1 MGSRLLLPGAPQE
14 SSQTQ
19 QLPTG
24 TMSLFSQAWQ
34 SGWSTR
40 ARSEMDCHLKVSREL
55 EGNSQGALD
64 RKQGAECPSLSRHAF
79 PGPNREF
86 RQMSTFTFMAHLPH
100 PDLSSWELLFPSSK
114 MFSPYLHRPHALC
127 FPTILS
133 LVPVGK
139 SETMLL
145 PRGGAMFNPKE

>member
-1 MGSRLLLPGAPQE
+1 MLPGAPQE

-64 RKQGAECPSLSRHAF
+64 RKRRAEYPSLSRHAS
-79 PGPNREF
+79 PRPNLEF
-86 RQMSTFTFMAHLPH
+86 RQVSTFTFTAHFLTLTSH
-100 PDLSSWELLFPSSK
+100 P
-114 MFSPYLHRPHALC
+114 
-127 FPTILS
+127 IIQNVLS
-133 LVPVGK
+133 LPPLSWCTKLSYYPLSRPSRKV
-139 SETMLL
+139 
-145 PRGGAMFNPKE
+145 